1 MSFSCLHTGF
11 VFSSSCKNTTGFLG
25 EVQNKI
31 KTMFAILQSY
41 SKWHLGVNRGDG
53 CKL

>member
-1 MSFSCLHTGF
+1 MSLDYLYTGL
-11 VFSSSCKNTTGFLG
+11 VFSSSCKNHTCLLD

-31 KTMFAILQSY
+31 KTILVILQSY
-41 SKWHLGVNRGDG
+41 SKWHLGVNRGDD

>member
-1 MSFSCLHTGF
+1 MSFGYLYTGF
-11 VFSSSCKNTTGFLG
+11 VFSSSCKNTCFLD

-31 KTMFAILQSY
+31 KTILVILQSY
-41 SKWHLGVNRGDG
+41 SKWHLGVNRGDD

>member
-1 MSFSCLHTGF
+1 MSFGYLYTGF
-11 VFSSSCKNTTGFLG
+11 VFSSSCKNNACFLG

-31 KTMFAILQSY
+31 KTILVILQSY
-41 SKWHLGVNRGDG
+41 SKWHLGVNRGND